1 MSRQQVNIP
10 AKQIPAAAGSQIYV
24 YHAGTTVQIADT
36 IYADSSSATTRAN
49 PYSHPGGNIVFYLA
63 RDLAIDVGVKPSG
76 AASPVSSPAGVAS
89 TQVANYGLMKSGGVP
104 TGWFRF

>member
-10 AKQIPAAAGSQIYV
+10 GKQIPAAAGSQIYV
-24 YHAGTTVQIADT
+24 FHAGTTTQITDT
-36 IYADSSSATTRAN
+36 IYADSSSATTRSN

-76 AASPVSSPAGVAS
+76 AASPVSNAVGVAS
-89 TQVANYGLMKSGGVP
+89 TQVANYGLHTVGGAPV
-104 TGWFRF
+104 GWFRF